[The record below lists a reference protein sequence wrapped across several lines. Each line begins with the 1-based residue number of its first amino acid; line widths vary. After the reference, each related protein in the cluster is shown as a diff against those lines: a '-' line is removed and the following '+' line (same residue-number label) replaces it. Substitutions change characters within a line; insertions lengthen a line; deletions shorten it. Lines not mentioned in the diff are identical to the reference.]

1 MKEISRRKAMGVIFG
16 SSSALLLGI
25 TEGANKKKGKGKG
38 KGNNKKKDTNEAKKL
53 TGKVILTK
61 ENITNTYKLAGGKIY
76 SFAKAVEGK
85 VKAYEGQNVTV
96 YGRVERDRIVTIEA
110 VTSK

>member
-1 MKEISRRKAMGVIFG
+1 MKKINRRKAMGVIFG
-16 SSSALLLGI
+16 STSALFLGI
-25 TEGANKKKGKGKG
+25 SEGANKKKGKG